1 MTTHVEPEQFMP
13 VAEWPDPVGD
23 PMLVENPRKLWDYA
37 ELSEAMEGE
46 WLAAPDTRPSN
57 NGCHVSIQ
65 TNSLR

>member
-46 WLAAPDTRPSN
+46 WLAAPDT
-57 NGCHVSIQ
+57 GKVITGVTYQ
-65 TNSLR
+65 YK